1 MKLSSDT
8 INILKNFSNI
18 NPGIVLKPGS
28 LIRTMHPQKT
38 IMASAVVSENFEST
52 ASIYDLSRF
61 LATLSLFD
69 DPDVEFTKDR
79 FVISAG
85 RSKVNYT
92 YAAETMIVTPPN
104 KDIVMPASEATF
116 NLNWKDL
123 DSVIK
128 ASGILQLGEIAFISN
143 GSNISIS
150 AVDSKN
156 PTADTYSIVVVD
168 GEFPE
173 FKMLIKVEN
182 LKLMANDYTI
192 TLSSKG
198 MAHLKSNRAE
208 YFVALEAK

>member
-128 ASGILQLGEIAFISN
+128 ASGILQLSEIAFISN

>member
-38 IMASAVVSENFEST
+38 IMASAIVSENFEST
-52 ASIYDLSRF
+52 AAIYDLSRF

-69 DPDVEFTKDR
+69 DPDVEFAKDR

-85 RSKVNYT
+85 RSRVNYT

-128 ASGILQLGEIAFISN
+128 ASGILQLSEIAFISN

>member
-1 MKLSSDT
+1 MKLSSET

-38 IMASAVVSENFEST
+38 IMASAIVSENFEST
-52 ASIYDLSRF
+52 AAIYDLSRF

-69 DPDVEFTKDR
+69 DPDVEFAKDR

-85 RSKVNYT
+85 RSRVNYT

-156 PTADTYSIVVVD
+156 PTADTYSIVVID

-182 LKLMANDYTI
+182 LKLMANDYTV